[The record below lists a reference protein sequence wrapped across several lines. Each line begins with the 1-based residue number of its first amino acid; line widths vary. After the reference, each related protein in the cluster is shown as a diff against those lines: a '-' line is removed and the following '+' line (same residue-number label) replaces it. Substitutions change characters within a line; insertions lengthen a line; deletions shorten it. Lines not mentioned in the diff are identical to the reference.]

1 MSEGTS
7 ENEALGI
14 ALAGGAVL
22 TAVLDELLFKGVLNK
37 EELRAAVERANNGL
51 VRFYDSS
58 VGREAARVIAGLLS
72 RFPE

>member
-1 MSEGTS
+1 MLERASES
-7 ENEALGI
+7 EALGI
-14 ALAGGAVL
+14 ALVGGAVL

-51 VRFYDSS
+51 VRFYDSDM
-58 VGREAARVIAGLLS
+58 GREAARVIAGLFS

>member
-1 MSEGTS
+1 MPQATS

-22 TAVLDELLFKGVLNK
+22 TAILDELLYKGILDKGEMRAVL
-37 EELRAAVERANNGL
+37 ERANNGL
-51 VRFYDSS
+51 VRFYETDM
-58 VGREAARVIAGLLS
+58 GREAGRVIAGLLI